1 MHHERRS
8 RAASGSE
15 CEAIDDAEAP
25 RDCELQLGR
34 QVKECHAS
42 FASRLVCSRLVCTAG
57 AGREQPTRQTF
68 RGSYRNSA
76 VLDEFGAT
84 RSRHHCMPKAAE
96 AAYAPKANPSD
107 PLALKKE
114 GNEHFK
120 RGSFE
125 SAAKCYTTAIDLW
138 LEPKDRAVLYVNRS
152 AARMKQAPEPGCTAA
167 ALAES
172 ALRDAERAIDLDAS
186 YPKGF
191 FRRAQALVALGRHV
205 DAAAS
210 LATVL
215 SLSPGDAAAQALLL
229 EVERKLPSVPEAE
242 RALAWE
248 AAARG
253 AVGEVVERESRPP
266 QSPASSREFV
276 TGATPPRPPAT
287 NGS

>member
-1 MHHERRS
+1 
-8 RAASGSE
+8 
-15 CEAIDDAEAP
+15 
-25 RDCELQLGR
+25 
-34 QVKECHAS
+34 
-42 FASRLVCSRLVCTAG
+42 
-57 AGREQPTRQTF
+57 
-68 RGSYRNSA
+68 
-76 VLDEFGAT
+76 
-84 RSRHHCMPKAAE
+84 MPKAAE

-138 LEPKDRAVLYVNRS
+138 MEPKERAVLYVNRS
-152 AARMKQAPEPGCTAA
+152 AARMKQAPERGCTAA

>member
-1 MHHERRS
+1 
-8 RAASGSE
+8 
-15 CEAIDDAEAP
+15 
-25 RDCELQLGR
+25 
-34 QVKECHAS
+34 
-42 FASRLVCSRLVCTAG
+42 
-57 AGREQPTRQTF
+57 
-68 RGSYRNSA
+68 
-76 VLDEFGAT
+76 
-84 RSRHHCMPKAAE
+84 
-96 AAYAPKANPSD
+96 
-107 PLALKKE
+107 
-114 GNEHFK
+114 
-120 RGSFE
+120 
-125 SAAKCYTTAIDLW
+125 
-138 LEPKDRAVLYVNRS
+138 
-152 AARMKQAPEPGCTAA
+152 MKQTPEPGCTAA

-215 SLSPGDAAAQALLL
+215 SLAPVDAAAQALLL

-253 AVGEVVERESRPP
+253 AVGEVVERESQPP

>member
-1 MHHERRS
+1 MQKRPRS
-8 RAASGSE
+8 A
-15 CEAIDDAEAP
+15 
-25 RDCELQLGR
+25 
-34 QVKECHAS
+34 
-42 FASRLVCSRLVCTAG
+42 TA
-57 AGREQPTRQTF
+57 T
-68 RGSYRNSA
+68 SA
-76 VLDEFGAT
+76 VLDEFAAPIAPSPG
-84 RSRHHCMPKAAE
+84 MPKAAE

-138 LEPKDRAVLYVNRS
+138 MEPKDRAVLYVNRS

-215 SLSPGDAAAQALLL
+215 SLAPGDAAAQALLL

-253 AVGEVVERESRPP
+253 AVGEVVERESQPP

-276 TGATPPRPPAT
+276 TGATPPLVLR
-287 NGS
+287 

>member
-25 RDCELQLGR
+25 GDCELQLGR

-42 FASRLVCSRLVCTAG
+42 YESRLVCSRLVCD
-57 AGREQPTRQTF
+57 GRSRESSPCYVRAL
-68 RGSYRNSA
+68 RPSA
-76 VLDEFGAT
+76 VLDEF
-84 RSRHHCMPKAAE
+84 AARF
-96 AAYAPKANPSD
+96 APNAESGRGPACAQANPSD

-114 GNEHFK
+114 KTNTK

-215 SLSPGDAAAQALLL
+215 SLAPGDAAAQALLL

-242 RALAWE
+242 RAGVGRQQ
-248 AAARG
+248 ARS
-253 AVGEVVERESRPP
+253 ARWWRRPHCGEL
-266 QSPASSREFV
+266 
-276 TGATPPRPPAT
+276 T
-287 NGS
+287 

>member
-1 MHHERRS
+1 MR
-8 RAASGSE
+8 
-15 CEAIDDAEAP
+15 
-25 RDCELQLGR
+25 
-34 QVKECHAS
+34 
-42 FASRLVCSRLVCTAG
+42 
-57 AGREQPTRQTF
+57 
-68 RGSYRNSA
+68 
-76 VLDEFGAT
+76 
-84 RSRHHCMPKAAE
+84 KAAE

-138 LEPKDRAVLYVNRS
+138 MEPKDRAVLYVNRS

-191 FRRAQALVALGRHV
+191 FRRAQALEALGRHV

-215 SLSPGDAAAQALLL
+215 SLAPGDAAAQALLL

-253 AVGEVVERESRPP
+253 AVGEVVERESQPP